1 MNNKFKLIE
10 LFSGMGTVTQALKEL
25 DVDFEVIATS
35 EIDKWADLAYTTL
48 HGDGTNLGDITQIK
62 ELPQADMWLY
72 SFPCQDLSIAGKLE
86 GIKEGTR
93 SGLLYEVIRLL
104 EVAQKK
110 GTLPKYLLMENVKN
124 LVGKTFIREFDKTL
138 DFLKSLGYSNY
149 WKIVNSK
156 DYIIP
161 QHRERVF
168 VFSIRGEHEF
178 YHFPKPLDPKLR
190 LRDMLDRQVEER
202 WYVKDGFL
210 LKKQNSTYNTMR
222 DIEQDLEGNH
232 RTITAR
238 DYKDPTLIT
247 EGQSQSTQVVSEDLW
262 GTHIDSN
269 NVQLEGELRGGTW
282 EHQFRDDR
290 VVHSGEG
297 TISTLLTKGEG
308 KKVLVNSPEQ
318 LGSLS
323 GGRWDGSYEQ
333 VRRVY
338 DGEGISTT
346 ITTRSGDEV
355 IKIIENNEED
365 YDVQIAAMRGRNR
378 HNPDRKGL
386 ELDTRQQLELGSK
399 ETSNTITTVQKDNYV
414 VELVPFGSYYTWK
427 DNQGN
432 INTQCNRAVPEDGYA
447 LTVATANVGKVLE
460 QDGRPRVRKITPW
473 EALRLQGWRDKDIN
487 KLIDVKIS
495 NTQLYKL
502 AGNGITVTVMIALMG
517 QLLDVPWEHILE
529 NWDYR
534 E

>member
-72 SFPCQDLSIAGKLE
+72 SFPCTDVSVAGKRE
-86 GIKEGTR
+86 GIKEGTS
-93 SGLLYEVIRLL
+93 SGLLFEVIRLL
-104 EVAQKK
+104 EVAQSNN
-110 GTLPKYLLMENVKN
+110 TLPKYLLMENVKN
-124 LVGKTFIREFDKTL
+124 LVGKTFIRDFDKTL

-149 WKIVNSK
+149 WKVINSK

-190 LRDMLDRQVEER
+190 LRDMLDKQVEER
-202 WYVKDGFL
+202 WYVKDGVL
-210 LKKQNSTYNTMR
+210 LKKQNNSYNTTR
-222 DIEQDLEGNH
+222 DIEQDLDGNH

-238 DYKDPTLIT
+238 DYKDPTLIKIDSP
-247 EGQSQSTQVVSEDLW
+247 QPTQVVSEDLW
-262 GTHIDSN
+262 EVQVN
-269 NVQLEGELRGGTW
+269 NNAVQLEGELRGGAW
-282 EHQFRDDR
+282 EYQFKDDR
-290 VVHSGEG
+290 VVHSEDGL
-297 TISTLLTKGEG
+297 ISTLLTKGEG
-308 KKVLVNSPEQ
+308 KKVLVNSPEHV
-318 LGSLS
+318 GNLS
-323 GGRWDGSYEQ
+323 GGKWDNNYEKTK
-333 VRRVY
+333 RVY
-338 DGEGISTT
+338 STKGVSPT
-346 ITTRSGDEV
+346 MTTVGGGGHE
-355 IKIIENNEED
+355 IKIEED

-378 HNPDRKGL
+378 HNPNRKEMG
-386 ELDTRQQLELGSK
+386 LDTQQQLELGSK
-399 ETSNTITTVQKDNYV
+399 DTSNTITTVQKDNYV

-447 LTVATANVGKVLE
+447 LTVATANIGKVLE
-460 QDGRPRVRKITPW
+460 QGDTHRVRKITPW
-473 EALRLQGWRDKDIN
+473 EALRLQGWRNKDIN
-487 KLIDVKIS
+487 KLIDAKIS

-517 QLLDVPWEHILE
+517 QLLDVPWEHIIE